1 MRDDDT
7 LDFDLLVREHHAGLR
22 AFIRALGVDE
32 TWVDDMAQE
41 VFIVAFRKRSEFRK
55 EEDFGKWL
63 RGIARRQV
71 MGERTKTARRHR
83 IMHEGITDILLSLG
97 IEKHEPEPNRELMVN
112 TMKNCVG
119 KLNEP
124 QRELLRCRYEEG
136 RRCKELAAEFSSTA
150 SAIRKQLQR
159 IRTAVR
165 KCMEQSAGET
175 A

>member
-1 MRDDDT
+1 M
-7 LDFDLLVREHHAGLR
+7 LNFDHLVREHHAGLR

-32 TWVDDMAQE
+32 AWVDDMAQE
-41 VFIVAFRKRSEFRK
+41 VFIVAFRKQAEFRK
-55 EEDFGKWL
+55 TEDFGKWL

-83 IMHEGITDILLSLG
+83 IMHEGITDVLLSLG
-97 IEKHEPEPNRELMVN
+97 IEKHEPEPNRERVVN

-119 KLNEP
+119 KLGEP

-136 RRCKELAAEFSSTA
+136 RQCKELAAEFSSSA
-150 SAIRKQLQR
+150 AAIRKQLQR

-165 KCMEQSAGET
+165 KCMKQAVGDP